1 MKENK
6 KKKNTK
12 NKAKNTTK
20 INNKNENDIKTKN
33 VTKINPKKDRD
44 IKKIEKLKK
53 KEEKKKKRKHPKLRL
68 AIKIF
73 FIIIFLLILIGV
85 AAFCAIFFSDEW
97 SITKEQLLSDG
108 GLKIVDQNGNEIT
121 TLTGDEISKKV
132 SLSEMGKLPDAFIA
146 IEDKRFYEHGGIDI
160 IRTANAILN
169 YGISVITGKDASFG
183 GSTIT
188 QQLVKITMNDDARS
202 GFAGIE
208 RKIRE
213 WSRAMQVEKMLDKD
227 QILERYLNRIYL
239 GSSGGLEVRG
249 VESAA
254 NYYFNKSASEL
265 DIAQCAFIAGINH
278 SPNSYDPYNSAVD
291 NTESIKSRTKTVL
304 YQMYDQ
310 GKITEEEYNS
320 AVTEVD
326 NGLVFTKGSTSNGNS
341 SLSYHASATIN
352 QVAREMSESED
363 ISYSE
368 AREMIINSGYTI
380 YSTVNTS
387 IQSAMEDEFKSGDHI
402 VTSNGQTIQ
411 AAMVMIEPSTGYVV
425 AEVGGLGENQDT
437 LGLNRGTDSARQPG
451 SSFKPLVTVA
461 PGLENGVITASTL
474 FDDSPTTFGGNY
486 SPKNDS
492 NRYRGII
499 TMREII
505 KHSSNVPEVK
515 LLSLLGVDKSVE
527 FLSKIGIDVPEEDHN
542 LAMALGTPSVTPLQ
556 MAAGYAMIANGG
568 VYITP
573 TFYTKVVD
581 QNGNTVMEA
590 KQEKTRVMSEGN
602 AYIETSILKGPIDGG
617 TAYQFKGVLGNM
629 AVAGKTG
636 TTDENKDRWF
646 CGFTPYYA
654 AACWYGYDQG
664 QKISVYGSN
673 PAARIWFPVMKSA
686 NADKEVKDFDEPE
699 NIVSEKI
706 CLDSGKKATSKCRNT
721 YTEIFVKGTVPEDC
735 EGHTTLKICTD
746 TNKIAT
752 EYCPN
757 TEVRVYTEEIDTEK
771 AGNWETK
778 SRANTTK
785 PPTAVCDVHT
795 TAQQI
800 NVPNVVGKTLA
811 DAKDT
816 LENAGFVVKVLE
828 NEDSSKKKG
837 VVLKQSS
844 TKAAKGSTITITVN
858 TYDGGGS
865 SSGGNTTNTTG
876 GGNTTTGGNTT
887 GGGNTTTGGNSNTT
901 GNETSDEESED

>member
-341 SLSYHASATIN
+341 SLSYHDSATIN

>member
-1 MKENK
+1 
-6 KKKNTK
+6 
-12 NKAKNTTK
+12 
-20 INNKNENDIKTKN
+20 
-33 VTKINPKKDRD
+33 
-44 IKKIEKLKK
+44 
-53 KEEKKKKRKHPKLRL
+53 
-68 AIKIF
+68 
-73 FIIIFLLILIGV
+73 
-85 AAFCAIFFSDEW
+85 
-97 SITKEQLLSDG
+97 
-108 GLKIVDQNGNEIT
+108 
-121 TLTGDEISKKV
+121 
-132 SLSEMGKLPDAFIA
+132 
-146 IEDKRFYEHGGIDI
+146 
-160 IRTANAILN
+160 
-169 YGISVITGKDASFG
+169 
-183 GSTIT
+183 
-188 QQLVKITMNDDARS
+188 
-202 GFAGIE
+202 
-208 RKIRE
+208 
-213 WSRAMQVEKMLDKD
+213 
-227 QILERYLNRIYL
+227 
-239 GSSGGLEVRG
+239 
-249 VESAA
+249 
-254 NYYFNKSASEL
+254 
-265 DIAQCAFIAGINH
+265 
-278 SPNSYDPYNSAVD
+278 
-291 NTESIKSRTKTVL
+291 
-304 YQMYDQ
+304 
-310 GKITEEEYNS
+310 
-320 AVTEVD
+320 
-326 NGLVFTKGSTSNGNS
+326 
-341 SLSYHASATIN
+341 
-352 QVAREMSESED
+352 
-363 ISYSE
+363 
-368 AREMIINSGYTI
+368 
-380 YSTVNTS
+380 
-387 IQSAMEDEFKSGDHI
+387 
-402 VTSNGQTIQ
+402 
-411 AAMVMIEPSTGYVV
+411 
-425 AEVGGLGENQDT
+425 
-437 LGLNRGTDSARQPG
+437 
-451 SSFKPLVTVA
+451 
-461 PGLENGVITASTL
+461 
-474 FDDSPTTFGGNY
+474 
-486 SPKNDS
+486 
-492 NRYRGII
+492 
-499 TMREII
+499 MREII

-757 TEVRVYTEEIDTEK
+757 TEVRVDTEEIDTEK
-771 AGNWETK
+771 AGKWETK